1 MTPVSTNK
9 FPLRIEKLIHFIWI
23 GDESL
28 IPIDCINSWKKKNP
42 TFEYK
47 IWGNKD
53 LENEN
58 WFFKDLIQK
67 WLSKEICGA
76 ADLVRWEILYK
87 YGGLAL
93 DADSICINSLED
105 WLFYNDLFAA
115 WENELVRPGLIA
127 NGAMGA
133 IKKHPFIKSVIDDIF
148 NDKNIFDDM
157 AWKKVGP
164 LRLTKT
170 YKARCRN
177 CMTIYPSHYFYPYH
191 YTGIKYSGNGIIF
204 SDQAW
209 CSAIGS
215 TENNYKKLDF
225 KYK

>member
-1 MTPVSTNK
+1 LTPVSTNK

-76 ADLVRWEILYK
+76 
-87 YGGLAL
+87 
-93 DADSICINSLED
+93 
-105 WLFYNDLFAA
+105 
-115 WENELVRPGLIA
+115 
-127 NGAMGA
+127 
-133 IKKHPFIKSVIDDIF
+133 
-148 NDKNIFDDM
+148 
-157 AWKKVGP
+157 
-164 LRLTKT
+164 
-170 YKARCRN
+170 
-177 CMTIYPSHYFYPYH
+177 
-191 YTGIKYSGNGIIF
+191 
-204 SDQAW
+204 
-209 CSAIGS
+209 
-215 TENNYKKLDF
+215 
-225 KYK
+225 